1 MRGLNNFTGRFRSRE
16 QRSLTE
22 RQFQAFTKELSED
35 TMTNPNAIYAKFEDL
50 EEQLAH
56 CYFTLHERFAANPEL
71 AAFWTDAAWEE
82 MQHCSILRY
91 CREQGL
97 RADATVNINTA
108 NHVGE
113 LLATVK
119 RVVRNPGVT
128 VDEAFNVSLLMESSE
143 LDDAY
148 EKLTRPLASH
158 HRALFEAIHASMRSH
173 HDKFADGATEFSA
186 NKAYAEAFRAFA
198 RADKRVWERTA
209 P

>member
-1 MRGLNNFTGRFRSRE
+1 
-16 QRSLTE
+16 
-22 RQFQAFTKELSED
+22 
-35 TMTNPNAIYAKFEDL
+35 L

-56 CYFTLHERFAANPEL
+56 CYFTLHERFASNPDL
-71 AAFWTDAAWEE
+71 AAFWADTAWEE
-82 MQHCSILRY
+82 MQHSSILRY

-97 RADATVNINTA
+97 RADDTVNINTA
-108 NHVGE
+108 NHVAQ

-119 RVVRNPGVT
+119 RVVQNPGVT
-128 VDEAFNVSLLMESSE
+128 VDEAFYVSLLMESSE

-148 EKLTRPLASH
+148 EKLTRPLARH

-173 HDKFADGATEFSA
+173 HDKFADGAMEFSA

-198 RADKRVWERTA
+198 RADKRAWERTA